1 MTFRLPLLLLLAACS
16 TGSANTLAGATT
28 MTAAAIGVAAA
39 ERSAGGCIAIC
50 TNGTVCNTKTGLCE
64 QLPCRGRCGET
75 EHCEE
80 TFTESRCIPGAAA
93 SVVTQAKGTRRSTPA
108 AVVPV
113 TTPPDPNH
121 AAPTIVPAAEQNQ
134 AK

>member
-1 MTFRLPLLLLLAACS
+1 
-16 TGSANTLAGATT
+16 

-50 TNGTVCNTKTGLCE
+50 TNGTVCNSKTGLCE
-64 QLPCRGRCGET
+64 PLPCRGRCGEG

-80 TFTESRCIPGAAA
+80 TFAESKCIPGAA
-93 SVVTQAKGTRRSTPA
+93 SSIVTQAKGTQRSTPV
-108 AVVPV
+108 VVPV

-121 AAPTIVPAAEQNQ
+121 AAPTIVPAAEQNPT
-134 AK
+134 K